1 MQRKFKKFISAGIT
15 LAMLGTTP
23 CIPFASFAAEINKAM
38 TISDIFIAS
47 EKTTVK
53 IIKQPQSV
61 TVAKGEKAVIKVEAI
76 GDDLTYKWYYQNAGD
91 YDYTHTSTF
100 SGNTY
105 TINSMDKS
113 RHDRHVY
120 CLITDKYGNSVETD
134 IVSLSLEGALDV
146 FTPLEYVPAEK
157 GGEAVFRVEPIGGSG
172 VYSYQWQYS
181 YCSEETDGPPEFENC
196 SSSWTTGFDTDTM
209 KITVSDL
216 NDLVNYYTFRCI
228 VTDSAGDSVSS
239 DWIEVVPKIIISQQP
254 VDVMVEEGEK
264 AVVKLSATGE
274 NLTYDWYYRNPGKSY
289 FEYTSTFKGN
299 SYTIPSLDESR
310 NGRTVYCII
319 TDIYGNS
326 VQSDEA
332 TISIG
337 NALKIV
343 TQPQSVYVVKGEKA
357 VIKLSATG
365 DDLTYKWYFKNAGA
379 SAFVYTSSFK
389 GNSYTIPSMDE
400 SRNGRQ
406 VYCIITD
413 KYGNSIKSD
422 TVSLNLG
429 TPLNITQQ
437 PQSVTVAKGQKAVI
451 KLSATGDDLTYKW
464 YFKNADASAF
474 VYTSSFKG
482 YNYTIPSMDESR
494 NGRQVYCIIT
504 DKYGNSIKSDT
515 VSLNLGTPLNI
526 TQ

>member
-1 MQRKFKKFISAGIT
+1 MQRKFKKFISVGIT

-38 TISDIFIAS
+38 TISDTFIAS

-76 GDDLTYKWYYQNAGD
+76 GDGLTYKWYYQNAGD
-91 YDYTHTSTF
+91 PDYTHTSTF

-105 TINSMDKS
+105 TIYSMDKS

-120 CLITDKYGNSVETD
+120 CLITDKYGNSIETD
-134 IVSLSLEGALDV
+134 IVSISLEGALDV

-181 YCSEETDGPPEFENC
+181 YCSEETDGPPEFEDC

-216 NDLVNYYTFRCI
+216 NDLVNNYTFRCI

-264 AVVKLSATGE
+264 AVVKLSATGDD
-274 NLTYDWYYRNPGKSY
+274 LTYDWYYRNPGKSY

-299 SYTIPSLDESR
+299 SYTIS
-310 NGRTVYCII
+310 
-319 TDIYGNS
+319 
-326 VQSDEA
+326 
-332 TISIG
+332 
-337 NALKIV
+337 
-343 TQPQSVYVVKGEKA
+343 
-357 VIKLSATG
+357 
-365 DDLTYKWYFKNAGA
+365 
-379 SAFVYTSSFK
+379 
-389 GNSYTIPSMDE
+389 SMDE
-400 SRNGRQ
+400 RRNGRQ
-406 VYCIITD
+406 VYCVVTD

-437 PQSVTVAKGQKAVI
+437 PQSVTVAKGQKAGI
-451 KLSATGDDLTYKW
+451 KL
-464 YFKNADASAF
+464 
-474 VYTSSFKG
+474 
-482 YNYTIPSMDESR
+482 
-494 NGRQVYCIIT
+494 
-504 DKYGNSIKSDT
+504 
-515 VSLNLGTPLNI
+515 
-526 TQ
+526 